1 MNPLCGLQR
10 AKGFL
15 LLPLQPF
22 PLFFSAGL
30 EQKLNLTMGCE
41 EKDFIDKPLFLGWG
55 LDF

>member
-30 EQKLNLTMGCE
+30 EQKLSLAMGCE